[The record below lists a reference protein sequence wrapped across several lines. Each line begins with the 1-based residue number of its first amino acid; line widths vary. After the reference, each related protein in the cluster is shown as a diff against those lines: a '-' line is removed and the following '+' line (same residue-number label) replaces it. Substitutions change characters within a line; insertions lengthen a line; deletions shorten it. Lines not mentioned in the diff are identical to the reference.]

1 METVVLGRQMIGVA
15 VARWR
20 VLRGMSQTAL
30 AQALAAELGR
40 PEPYTKQFISLVEN
54 GSSAVDKR
62 SMLIALA
69 RALGVAVTDLTGQPY
84 PATDRSDVLG
94 FQVAHSVRA
103 ALDDADEPVP
113 PRPHEQLRHAADRAM
128 IARMACDLTSI
139 GGHLPDLL
147 TDTRMR
153 YFGQGDERAGQ
164 LLVRAAVTGSL
175 ALKPAGF
182 IDLAVRL
189 AELADLVAG
198 QLGDPVCIAAAKF
211 ARAQC
216 SLASGARRRSYEIV
230 TDAMAVLDGP
240 VSSTPTRMHDTF
252 AWLAMLN
259 LHAALTAASLHRE
272 DDAQAHLGQAGEL
285 ARRVQGDP
293 WWMEATEANCRLW
306 AVGVALENGDAG
318 RAPELARRVNVTE
331 LRTPQRQARLF
342 LDTARGLHALG
353 RRDDAVRTLLAAD
366 ERAPG
371 DLRQRAT
378 AVEMV
383 GEMVRAAPARGGS
396 AALTELARRVGVSA
410 VDRIDAE

>member
-1 METVVLGRQMIGVA
+1 MTQA
-15 VARWR
+15 D
-20 VLRGMSQTAL
+20 L

-40 PEPYTKQFISLVEN
+40 PEPYTKQFVSLIEK
-54 GSSAVDKR
+54 GERAVDKR

-69 RALGVAVTDLTGQPY
+69 RALGVALTDLTGQPY
-84 PATDRSDVLG
+84 PATDRTDVLG

-103 ALDDADEPVP
+103 ALDDADDPTF

-128 IARMACDLTSI
+128 VARMACDLPAI
-139 GGHLPDLL
+139 GAHLPDLL
-147 TDTRMR
+147 TDTRTL

-189 AELADLVAG
+189 AELAEQVAE

-230 TDAMAVLDGP
+230 TGAMAVLDGP
-240 VSSTPTRMHDTF
+240 VSSSPARMHDTF

-272 DDAQAHLGQAGEL
+272 DDAQAHLTQAGEL
-285 ARRVQGDP
+285 TRRVQGDP

-331 LRTPQRQARLF
+331 LHTPQRQARLY
-342 LDTARGLHALG
+342 LDTARGLHAVG
-353 RRDDAVRTLLAAD
+353 RHDDAIRALLVAD
-366 ERAPG
+366 DHAPG

-378 AVEMV
+378 AVETV
-383 GEMVRAAPARGGS
+383 GDMVRAAPARGGS
-396 AALTELARRVGVSA
+396 AALTELARRVGVSMVNPPEA
-410 VDRIDAE
+410 A